1 MNESKSCNRLAQET
15 SPYLLEHKHNYVN
28 WWPWCDE
35 ALDLAKQQN
44 KPILLSVGY
53 SACHW
58 CHVMARESFEDE
70 ETARLMNDWFINIKV
85 DREERPDIDHI
96 YMQAI
101 NLMGQQG
108 GWPLTMFLFPNGQ
121 PFYGG
126 TYFPKERRYGLP
138 SFKDVLNYIRQAW
151 EENKRGLSDIA
162 TTVTN
167 ALNADVSRKPGLAQA
182 ANISLKDIDM
192 SAEKLVGISDP
203 EYGGIKKAPK
213 FPQTLMWQYLWRVG
227 MRKNRDDMK
236 QVVKNTAFHLCEG
249 GIYDHLGGGWARYST
264 DSRWFAP
271 HFEKML
277 YDNALI
283 ISLLTEVWRESK
295 NKLYETRIEET
306 VEWLKREMLSV
317 PDSQGN
323 RAFISSQNAESEGM
337 EGKFYVWKSKEID
350 EILGDDSAL
359 FKKAYGI
366 EQNGNWEKGTNILH
380 RNHQNHDILIPAEL
394 LIHCKEKLFKAREKR
409 IRPSSDDKVLADWNG
424 LMIYSLTKA
433 ALVFDKK
440 EWLALAV
447 SAFAF
452 IKDNMQSSDAI
463 LGHSYCKGNLMNIAF
478 LTDYTN
484 LCLAA
489 LELYSTTGDR
499 AYLDQSVTWVKT
511 IKELFYDEES
521 KAYFDTTAQKDLIS
535 QTRTVEDSVTPSGSG
550 ILTIVLAKLYYLLG
564 EDKFHDE
571 AKDLISALY
580 STDIEAF
587 SISSLLSGAALLE
600 HAIHIKIIGDVDLAY
615 PLVLEAARIPNANI
629 IIEQIRDTES
639 NEVSPLAYICTQG
652 KCLPPIKTPS
662 ELLKAVSK
670 IIC

>member
-1 MNESKSCNRLAQET
+1 MNESENRNRLAQET

-58 CHVMARESFEDE
+58 CHVMARESFEDK
-70 ETARLMNDWFINIKV
+70 ETARLMNNWFINIKV
-85 DREERPDIDHI
+85 DREERPDIDHT
-96 YMQAI
+96 YMQAV
-101 NLMGQQG
+101 NLMGQHG

-138 SFKDVLNYIRQAW
+138 GFKDVLNHIRQAW
-151 EENKRGLSDIA
+151 EENNRGLSDIA

-167 ALNADVSRKPGLAQA
+167 ALNADISRKPGLAQA

-192 SAEKLVGISDP
+192 SAEKLMGISDL

-264 DSRWFAP
+264 DSKWFAP

-283 ISLLTEVWRESK
+283 ISLLIEVWQESK
-295 NKLYETRIEET
+295 NKLYEARIEET
-306 VEWLKREMLSV
+306 VKWLKREMLSV

-323 RAFISSQNAESEGM
+323 RAFISSQNAESEGV
-337 EGKFYVWKSKEID
+337 EGKFYVWKAKEID
-350 EILGDDSAL
+350 EILGEDSAI

-366 EQNGNWEKGTNILH
+366 KEDGNWEEGTNILY
-380 RNHQNHDILIPAEL
+380 RNHQNHDISIPTEL
-394 LIHCKEKLFKAREKR
+394 LISCKTKLFKTREKR

-452 IKDNMQSSDAI
+452 IKDNMQSSDMM
-463 LGHSYCKGNLMNIAF
+463 LGHSYCKGKLMNIAF
-478 LTDYTN
+478 LADYTN

-489 LELYSTTGDR
+489 LELYSATGDR

-535 QTRTVEDSVTPSGSG
+535 RTKIIEDSVTPSGNG

-564 EDKFHDE
+564 EGKFHDE
-571 AKDLISALY
+571 ARDLISALY

-600 HAIHIKIIGDVDLAY
+600 HAIHIKITGDAGSAY

-629 IIEQIRDTES
+629 IIEQIRNIES
-639 NEVSPLAYICTQG
+639 NEVSPLAYICTKG
-652 KCLPPIKTPS
+652 KCLPPVKTP
-662 ELLKAVSK
+662 LQLVNAVK
-670 IIC
+670 G